1 MSERPRRGRRSA
13 IDRKRATA
21 READGAAY
29 REKRR
34 EIARAATAVFNR
46 NGLRGTSLAAV
57 ADALG
62 MSRAALYYYV
72 PNKHA
77 LFDELVRESIELNVA
92 SAERIRAGPGSAVER
107 IQALI
112 VEMLRIGARDYPLFY
127 IFIRENLTQVAA
139 ERAEWS
145 RHVRQLSRRY
155 EQIMVALVQE
165 GIAAGE
171 LRAVASPRLMA
182 YGIFGMTLWTNRW
195 FDPATSLESADQIG
209 RTFAELVM
217 AGIRDQGA
225 PRRAAGP
232 RSTGVLTPPGRE
244 GAAAPGGPIGY
255 NPGR

>member
-21 READGAAY
+21 RENDHVAY

-62 MSRAALYYYV
+62 ISRAALYYYV

-77 LFDELVRESIELNVA
+77 LFDELVRESIERNVA
-92 SAERIRAGPGSAVER
+92 SAERIRAGPGTAGER

-112 VEMLRIGARDYPLFY
+112 VDMLWIAARDYPLFY
-127 IFIRENLTQVAA
+127 IFIRENLAQVAA

-145 RHVRQLSRRY
+145 RHVRKLSRRY
-155 EQIMVALVQE
+155 EQIMVALIRE

-171 LRAVASPRLMA
+171 LRPVASPRLMA

-195 FDPATSLESADQIG
+195 FDPAASAESAEQIG
-209 RTFAELVM
+209 SAFAELVM
-217 AGIRDQGA
+217 GGVGA
-225 PRRAAGP
+225 TDAPQPPAALPARLPAGP
-232 RSTGVLTPPGRE
+232 VKDALSLRRGRH
-244 GAAAPGGPIGY
+244 P
-255 NPGR
+255 

>member
-1 MSERPRRGRRSA
+1 MSAPSRRGRRSA
-13 IDRKRATA
+13 IDRKRSAA
-21 READGAAY
+21 REGDRTAY

-46 NGLRGTSLAAV
+46 KGLRGTSLAAV

-62 MSRAALYYYV
+62 ISRAALYYYV

-92 SAERIRAGPGSAVER
+92 SAERIRAGPGTAAER

-112 VEMLRIGARDYPLFY
+112 VDMLRIGARDYPLFY

-145 RHVRQLSRRY
+145 RHVRWLSRRY
-155 EQIMVALVQE
+155 EQIMIALVEE

-171 LRAVASPRLMA
+171 LRPVASPRLMA

-195 FDPATSLESADQIG
+195 FDPEASLESADQIG
-209 RTFAELVM
+209 AAFAGLVM
-217 AGIRDQGA
+217 DGIATTGRVVNGRVE
-225 PRRAAGP
+225 RR
-232 RSTGVLTPPGRE
+232 PP
-244 GAAAPGGPIGY
+244 
-255 NPGR
+255 